1 MEYRNNTG
9 GDLVSDKVQ
18 IDLNILG
25 ALMLN
30 RIGREID
37 NTYVVTVDER
47 DLLNGLVKL
56 LE

>member
-18 IDLNILG
+18 IDLNMFG

-37 NTYVVTVDER
+37 NTYVVAVDEC